1 MGLSGCEFG
10 WYHLS
15 AKLRNLPFRL
25 ASGGHTKSGK
35 TRVITGQDGFRRACL
50 GLRRIEGPGPSK
62 EKGRLVF
69 TSVLMIEKALTS
81 ADVEFVTTLH
91 GDEPVSFHVLLQP
104 RGEQADRLLRA
115 IDDVALGE
123 LDEAVRE
130 GETPEGEEAL
140 STGRRALEVSLAALR
155 ASGSQAE
162 GRLVDDHPLDALKTM
177 VEEAGADE
185 VIVLTD
191 PHYVEEFFHRDW
203 ASRARHKVGVPVL
216 KLFSHSK
223 A

>member
-1 MGLSGCEFG
+1 M
-10 WYHLS
+10 
-15 AKLRNLPFRL
+15 FR
-25 ASGGHTKSGK
+25 
-35 TRVITGQDGFRRACL
+35 
-50 GLRRIEGPGPSK
+50 
-62 EKGRLVF
+62 
-69 TSVLMIEKALTS
+69 SVLMIEKALTS

-91 GDEPVSFHVLLQP
+91 GDEPVTFHVLLQP
-104 RGEQADRLLRA
+104 RGDQADRLLRA

-130 GETPEGEEAL
+130 GETPEGEDAAAL
-140 STGRRALEVSLAALR
+140 GEQALRVSLAALH
-155 ASGSQAE
+155 AAGCEAQ
-162 GRLVDDHPLDALKTM
+162 GRLIEDHPLDALQEL
-177 VEEAGADE
+177 VDEAGADE

-216 KLFSHSK
+216 KLFSHSE

>member
-1 MGLSGCEFG
+1 M
-10 WYHLS
+10 
-15 AKLRNLPFRL
+15 
-25 ASGGHTKSGK
+25 
-35 TRVITGQDGFRRACL
+35 
-50 GLRRIEGPGPSK
+50 
-62 EKGRLVF
+62 F

-91 GDEPVSFHVLLQP
+91 GDEPVTFHVLLQP
-104 RGEQADRLLRA
+104 RGDQADRLLRA
-115 IDDVALGE
+115 IDDIALGE

-130 GETPEGEEAL
+130 GETPEGAEAKDV
-140 STGRRALEVSLAALR
+140 GERALDVSVQALR
-155 ASGSQAE
+155 AAGSQAE
-162 GRLVDDHPLDALKTM
+162 GRLVEDHPLDALKSL
-177 VEEAGADE
+177 VGEVSADE

-223 A
+223 V

>member
-1 MGLSGCEFG
+1 M
-10 WYHLS
+10 
-15 AKLRNLPFRL
+15 
-25 ASGGHTKSGK
+25 
-35 TRVITGQDGFRRACL
+35 
-50 GLRRIEGPGPSK
+50 
-62 EKGRLVF
+62 F

-91 GDEPVSFHVLLQP
+91 GDETVAFHVLLQP
-104 RGEQADRLLRA
+104 RGDQADRLLRA

-123 LDEAVRE
+123 IDEAARE
-130 GETPEGEEAL
+130 GETPEGEAAASQGE
-140 STGRRALEVSLAALR
+140 RALEVSLIAR
-155 ASGSQAE
+155 ASGSEAE
-162 GRLVDDHPLDALKTM
+162 GRLIEDHPLDALKGL
-177 VEEAGADE
+177 VDEVKADE

-203 ASRARHKVGVPVL
+203 ASKARHKVGVPVL

>member
-1 MGLSGCEFG
+1 M
-10 WYHLS
+10 
-15 AKLRNLPFRL
+15 
-25 ASGGHTKSGK
+25 
-35 TRVITGQDGFRRACL
+35 
-50 GLRRIEGPGPSK
+50 
-62 EKGRLVF
+62 F

-81 ADVEFVTTLH
+81 ADVEFVSTLH
-91 GDEPVSFHVLLQP
+91 GDEPVTFQVLLQP
-104 RGEQADRLLRA
+104 RGDQADRLLRA

-123 LDEAVRE
+123 LDEAARE
-130 GETPEGEEAL
+130 GETPEGDEAK
-140 STGRRALEVSLAALR
+140 GFGVRALEVSLQALHV
-155 ASGSQAE
+155 AGHDAV
-162 GRLVDDHPLDALKTM
+162 GRLVEDHPLDALKSL
-177 VEEAGADE
+177 VAEVGADE

>member
-1 MGLSGCEFG
+1 M
-10 WYHLS
+10 
-15 AKLRNLPFRL
+15 
-25 ASGGHTKSGK
+25 
-35 TRVITGQDGFRRACL
+35 
-50 GLRRIEGPGPSK
+50 
-62 EKGRLVF
+62 F

-115 IDDVALGE
+115 IDDIALGE

-130 GETPEGEEAL
+130 GKTPEGEEAL
-140 STGRRALEVSLAALR
+140 STGQRALEVSLAALR
-155 ASGSQAE
+155 ASGSSAE
-162 GRLVDDHPLDALKTM
+162 GRLVEDHPLDVLKDV
-177 VEEAGADE
+177 VEEVGADE

-223 A
+223 V

>member
-1 MGLSGCEFG
+1 M
-10 WYHLS
+10 
-15 AKLRNLPFRL
+15 
-25 ASGGHTKSGK
+25 
-35 TRVITGQDGFRRACL
+35 
-50 GLRRIEGPGPSK
+50 
-62 EKGRLVF
+62 F

-91 GDEPVSFHVLLQP
+91 GEERISFHVLLQP

-123 LDEAVRE
+123 LDDAAREAVA
-130 GETPEGEEAL
+130 PEGRDARDE
-140 STGRRALEVSLAALR
+140 GQKALEVSLVALR
-155 ASGSQAE
+155 ASGSKAD
-162 GRLVDDHPLDALKTM
+162 GRLVEEHPLEALKSVVADT
-177 VEEAGADE
+177 GADE

-216 KLFSHSK
+216 KLFSRSES
-223 A
+223 

>member
-1 MGLSGCEFG
+1 M
-10 WYHLS
+10 
-15 AKLRNLPFRL
+15 
-25 ASGGHTKSGK
+25 
-35 TRVITGQDGFRRACL
+35 
-50 GLRRIEGPGPSK
+50 
-62 EKGRLVF
+62 F

-91 GDEPVSFHVLLQP
+91 GDDPVSFHVLLQP
-104 RGEQADRLLRA
+104 RGDQADRLLRA

-123 LDEAVRE
+123 LDEAARE
-130 GETPEGEEAL
+130 NETPEGDEAK
-140 STGRRALEVSLAALR
+140 GFGVRALEVSLQALQ
-155 ASGSQAE
+155 ASGSPAV
-162 GRLVDDHPLDALKTM
+162 GRLVEDHPLDALKSLVTE
-177 VEEAGADE
+177 VGADE